1 MDCCDAFLLGLLA
14 DHSPITPAETIAL
27 THWWQKD
34 RLADEGLTRFLTRQQ
49 VLVPEADQVLRF
61 MRQGYVTFTD
71 AFSLF
76 APHGVEKARRHL
88 GPTNRASGKAFGDK
102 PVTLQPSTSVPSL
115 ECFTVTEHNAVC
127 PHPGLPHPDLPESP
141 WPRTGRGRRTSP
153 VEAGQML
160 GKCLL
165 LDEIGR
171 GGSSVVFRGFHQ
183 GLQVP
188 VAVKV
193 LLTDDADLSEHALVQ
208 FRQEARLLARL
219 RHPHIVG
226 VLDFESDAELC
237 YLVLEYVDGVSL
249 NDLIRHCG
257 RLCWDRVAGLGLQVA
272 EALAAANR
280 LGIIHRDIKPANILI
295 HREGHV
301 KLADLGLAVVRRD
314 GDSLR
319 TASEALSIAGTVAY
333 MAPEQGTASAPVD
346 HRSDI
351 YALGATLYHAV
362 TGRMPFVGTTRAEV
376 LRKHAEEML
385 IPPHRLVPDLN
396 ASFSQ
401 ILCRMLAKDPRDRFA
416 GYDELIAALKSIVN
430 PALLQSDRT
439 GPMGRDGPAPETQ
452 EPSRMRLWWEEWLA
466 WLESWRTRLRK
477 QP

>member
-1 MDCCDAFLLGLLA
+1 VDCCDAFLLGLLA
-14 DHSPITPAETIAL
+14 DNSPITPAETIAL
-27 THWWQKD
+27 TNWWQKD
-34 RLADEGLTRFLTRQQ
+34 RLDDEGLAHFLTRQQ
-49 VLVPEADQVLRF
+49 VLVPEADHMLRF
-61 MRQGYVTFTD
+61 MRQGHVTLPD
-71 AFSLF
+71 AFPLF

-88 GPTNRASGKAFGDK
+88 GPVSRASGETFSDQ
-102 PVTLQPSTSVPSL
+102 PVAPQPSTSVPSF
-115 ECFTVTEHNAVC
+115 ECFTVTEHNAVQ
-127 PHPGLPHPDLPESP
+127 PHLDWSEPPVPRPGRE
-141 WPRTGRGRRTSP
+141 RRRGP
-153 VEAGQML
+153 VEAGQVL

-193 LLTDDADLSEHALVQ
+193 LLADDADLPEHALVQ

-219 RHPHIVG
+219 RHPHVVG
-226 VLDFESDAELC
+226 VLDFESTVELC

-249 NDLIRHCG
+249 HDLIRHCG
-257 RLCWDRVAGLGLQVA
+257 RLCWDRVARLGLQVA

-295 HREGHV
+295 HRDGQA
-301 KLADLGLAVVRRD
+301 KLADLGLAVVRR
-314 GDSLR
+314 GEECLR
-319 TASEALSIAGTVAY
+319 TPGEAVSIAGTVAY

-362 TGRMPFVGTTRAEV
+362 TGRMPFVGRTPAEV
-376 LRKHAEEML
+376 LRKHAEAML

-396 ASFSQ
+396 PSFSQ
-401 ILCRMLAKDPRDRFA
+401 TLCRMLAKNPQDRFA
-416 GYDELIAALKSIVN
+416 SYDELIAALKSVVN
-430 PALLQSDRT
+430 PTLLPLDRT
-439 GPMGRDGPAPETQ
+439 EPTRRHDPATETQ
-452 EPSRMRLWWEEWLA
+452 EPSRMRLWWQEWSA
-466 WLESWRTRLRK
+466 WLERWRTRLRN

>member
-27 THWWQKD
+27 TYWWQKD
-34 RLADEGLTRFLTRQQ
+34 RLADEGLTHFLTRQQ
-49 VLVPEADQVLRF
+49 VLVADAVHVLRF

-76 APHGVEKARRHL
+76 AAHGVEKARRHL
-88 GPTNRASGKAFGDK
+88 GPTNQASGKTFGDK
-102 PVTLQPSTSVPSL
+102 PVALQPLTSLPSL
-115 ECFTVTEHNAVC
+115 ECFTVTEHNAVR
-127 PHPGLPHPDLPESP
+127 PHADLPESP
-141 WPRTGRGRRTSP
+141 LPRPGKERRRSA

-193 LLTDDADLSEHALVQ
+193 LLADDANLPEHALAQ

-226 VLDFESDAELC
+226 VLDFESHAELC

-249 NDLIRHCG
+249 NELIRHCG
-257 RLCWDRVAGLGLQVA
+257 RICWDRVAGLGLQVA

-295 HREGHV
+295 HREGHA

-314 GDSLR
+314 GDSPCPP
-319 TASEALSIAGTVAY
+319 SEALSIAGTVAY

-362 TGRMPFVGTTRAEV
+362 TGRMPFLGRTRAEV

-396 ASFSQ
+396 GSFSQ
-401 ILCRMLAKDPRDRFA
+401 TLCRMLAKDPRDRFA
-416 GYDELIAALKSIVN
+416 SYDELIAALTSVVN
-430 PALLQSDRT
+430 PARLHSDRT
-439 GPMGRDGPAPETQ
+439 EPTRCDGRARQTQ
-452 EPSRMRLWWEEWLA
+452 EPSRMRLWWQEWSA
-466 WLESWRTRLRK
+466 WLERWRTRLRK